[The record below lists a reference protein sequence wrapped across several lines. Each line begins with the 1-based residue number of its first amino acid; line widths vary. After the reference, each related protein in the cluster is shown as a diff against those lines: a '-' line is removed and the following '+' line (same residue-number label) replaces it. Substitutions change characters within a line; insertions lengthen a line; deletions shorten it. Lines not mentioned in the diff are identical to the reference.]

1 MTTAQE
7 PVSCYPIFE
16 AIGSPRE
23 LGRAH
28 GEAARDLIQG
38 FLDYLKHSL
47 NFSDIELRRRAA
59 RFEPL
64 FHEHCPHLL
73 TETHGLAEGANI
85 HRLDALALQVRGEL
99 AGLRDEACTAFAVN
113 GSRTSDGGV
122 LIGQNSDNPP
132 EMMHFGYMLRLI
144 PDHGPRI
151 LMWTFGGMLGYHGIN
166 EHGVAHFANALGGGP
181 EWKFALPHYPLKRLL
196 LEQRNAVGVRN
207 VLRSV
212 PVCSNGNYVM
222 SLGAGQITDV
232 ELTSAGPMEL
242 PDDSSGIIVH
252 TNHYRCSDY
261 ACEENF
267 LHSLPDSFERQTRM
281 ESLLRGTNTITVSDL
296 QRFLS
301 DHAGAPGS
309 ICRHQNAED
318 HHPMLSGHGH
328 TVAALIAEADEGKL
342 HVARGNPCTSS
353 FATYSL

>member
-28 GEAARDLIQG
+28 GEAARDLIRG

-181 EWKFALPHYPLKRLL
+181 EWKFALPHYPLKRVL